1 MQFIDLKKQQTLIR
15 SSLELRIKKILD
27 DGQYIGGSEIKEFEK
42 KLSAFSGVKH
52 SIGCSNGTD
61 AIMLALMAMGIK
73 PGDGVITV
81 PFTYIATLE
90 AIAAVGALPV
100 LVDVYDSTFNM
111 NPELIDDAIR
121 KSNSKIKAIMP
132 VDLFG
137 LPARYRVINKIA
149 KKHNL
154 KVIADAAQSFGA
166 SKSNKSVGT
175 FADITTTSF
184 FPAKPL
190 GCYGDGGAIFTDI
203 DEYNIIL
210 RSLAVHGKGDDKYDN
225 VRVGMNSRLDT
236 IQAAVLLEKIKIFK
250 DEIVSRNNIANL
262 YRNKL
267 SDIDEIKF
275 QKIPKEYES
284 VYAQFSITFD
294 NKEKRD
300 KIQNHLKINNIPSV
314 IYYPISGHLQE
325 GYKYLNYK
333 KGDFPVS
340 ESLGEKILSLPMHP
354 YLDEDDVN
362 LIVNTI
368 KEGLSKLI

>member
-111 NPELIDDAIR
+111 DPELIDDAIR

-203 DEYNIIL
+203 DEYNVIL

-354 YLDEDDVN
+354 YLDENDVS

>member
-1 MQFIDLKKQQTLIR
+1 MQFIDLKKQQSLIR
-15 SSLELRIKKILD
+15 DSLELRIKKILD
-27 DGQYIGGSEIKEFEK
+27 DGQYIGGPEIKEFEK
-42 KLSAFSGVKH
+42 ELSIFSRAKH

-61 AIMLALMAMGIK
+61 AIMLALMAIGIK

-90 AIAAVGALPV
+90 AISSIGALPV

-111 NPELIDDAIR
+111 NPDLINDVIR
-121 KSNSKIKAIMP
+121 NSNSKIKAIMP

-137 LPARYRVINKIA
+137 LPARYREINEIA
-149 KKHNL
+149 RKHNL

-166 SKSNKSVGT
+166 SIRGKYVGT

-203 DEYNIIL
+203 DNYNDIL

-225 VRVGMNSRLDT
+225 IRVGMNSRLDT
-236 IQAAVLLEKIKIFK
+236 IQAAILLEKIKIFK
-250 DEIVSRNNIANL
+250 NEVGLRNNIANL

-267 SDIDEIKF
+267 KDIDEIKF
-275 QKIPKEYES
+275 QTIPKEYES
-284 VYAQFSITFD
+284 VYAQFSILFH
-294 NKEKRD
+294 NRENRD
-300 KIQNHLKINNIPSV
+300 KVQNHLKINNIPSIV
-314 IYYPISGHLQE
+314 YYPISGHLQK

-340 ESLGEKILSLPMHP
+340 ESLGERILSLPMHP
-354 YLDEDDVN
+354 YLDESDID

-368 KEGLSKLI
+368 KNGLKSQ

>member
-111 NPELIDDAIR
+111 DPELIDDAIR

-203 DEYNIIL
+203 DEYNVIL

-225 VRVGMNSRLDT
+225 IRVGMNSRLDT

-250 DEIVSRNNIANL
+250 DEIVSRNNIADL

-275 QKIPKEYES
+275 QTIPNEYES
-284 VYAQFSITFD
+284 VYAQFSITF
-294 NKEKRD
+294 NSKENRD
-300 KIQNHLKINNIPSV
+300 KIQNHLKTNNIPSV

-340 ESLGEKILSLPMHP
+340 ESLGQKILSLPMHP
-354 YLDEDDVN
+354 YLDEDDIS
-362 LIVNTI
+362 LIVSTI
-368 KEGLSKLI
+368 KEGLK